1 MGHFE
6 LKLGKFC
13 KKKIFSNPNYYCILL
28 FEFLP
33 ISGLCLLEKESEYKS
48 QAIGH
53 HNGAQHLGI
62 FQISDRWWCKW
73 DREYNIGCGVK
84 CHNFLDEDLKDDME
98 CAKKIFK
105 EHSRLHGNGF
115 NAW

>member
-1 MGHFE
+1 MNFY
-6 LKLGKFC
+6 LPK
-13 KKKIFSNPNYYCILL
+13 
-28 FEFLP
+28 P

-115 NAW
+115 NAWYVIICI